1 MVNNDNSNLK
11 QVRAPVYIPFKTFF
25 TAIETLEPGIPPILD
40 RSVFPTFSGGLQS
53 QTLGAFKFLGLI
65 KDDGSVEPLLQKLV
79 NAKGDDRKTVMREII
94 RTKYAKAVELAE
106 NNASYGQLEDYFRN
120 YNITGGTLYRVVRF
134 YIDSCNY
141 TGEKC
146 STHWAKAKKSPK
158 RAIKKEIPAEEQD
171 NGNAP
176 QKNKDDNNGLAQG
189 FLETVTLPEIGTI
202 TLSTS
207 VNPLKLKGKYREW
220 FYQLVDKLDEYPK
233 E

>member
-1 MVNNDNSNLK
+1 MVNNENSNLK
-11 QVRAPVYIPFKTFF
+11 QVRAPVYIPFKTFL

-53 QTLGAFKFLGLI
+53 QVLGAFKFLGLI

-79 NAKGDDRKTVMREII
+79 NAKGDERKLVLRDII

-106 NNASYGQLEDYFRN
+106 ANASYGQLEDYFRN

-134 YIDSCNY
+134 FIEACTYA
-141 TGEKC
+141 GEKC

-158 RAIKKEIPAEEQD
+158 RAIKKEVPNEESSEHGTPQNKVD
-171 NGNAP
+171 NSGIAS
-176 QKNKDDNNGLAQG
+176 G
-189 FLETVTLPEIGTI
+189 FLETVTLPEIGTV

-207 VNPLKLKGKYREW
+207 INPLKLKGTSREW
-220 FYQLVDKLDEYPK
+220 FYQLVDKLGEYPK

>member
-1 MVNNDNSNLK
+1 MGNFICNFVLFHSATK
-11 QVRAPVYIPFKTFF
+11 
-25 TAIETLEPGIPPILD
+25 
-40 RSVFPTFSGGLQS
+40 S
-53 QTLGAFKFLGLI
+53 
-65 KDDGSVEPLLQKLV
+65 SVEPLLQKLV
-79 NAKGDDRKTVMREII
+79 NAKGDERKLVLRDII

-106 NNASYGQLEDYFRN
+106 SNASYGQLEDYFRN

-134 YIDSCNY
+134 YIDTCTY

-158 RAIKKEIPAEEQD
+158 RAIKKEIPNEDAEQHVPE
-171 NGNAP
+171 
-176 QKNKDDNNGLAQG
+176 KSKDDSSGIAQG

-207 VNPLKLKGKYREW
+207 INPLKLKGKSREW
-220 FYQLVDKLDEYPK
+220 FYQLVDKLGEYPK

>member
-1 MVNNDNSNLK
+1 MVNSDNSNLK
-11 QVRAPVYIPFKTFF
+11 QVRAPVYIPFKTFL

-53 QTLGAFKFLGLI
+53 QVLGAFKFLGLI

-79 NAKGDDRKTVMREII
+79 NTKGDERKAIYREII
-94 RTKYAKAVELAE
+94 RAKYTKAVELAE
-106 NNASYGQLEDYFRN
+106 ANASYGQLEDYFRN

-134 YIDSCNY
+134 FIDSCTY

-158 RAIKKEIPAEEQD
+158 RAIKREVPDEAVNEHET
-171 NGNAP
+171 P
-176 QKNKDDNNGLAQG
+176 KNKDDNSSIAQG
-189 FLETVTLPEIGTI
+189 FLETVTLPDIGTI

-207 VNPLKLKGKYREW
+207 INPLKLKGKSREW
-220 FYQLVDKLDEYPK
+220 FYQLVDKLGEYPK